1 VPYWAW
7 EVAGD
12 NWHQDE
18 IWGPADHQ
26 FGSCASCGHEWSCV
40 LSVVN
45 DGPFSDMILPG
56 TDEPLSR
63 NCRSRESLPKISDL
77 DKILEQSPDNF
88 KKFFDGINS
97 AHGEVHGK
105 IGGSMGSFGHSGMT
119 PEFFLHHNNVDRI
132 WTNWQ
137 LRSESHEL
145 AQSSRDAI
153 IPGTS
158 STYTVDDFT
167 RSRNQAGICVEYED
181 HIGDTSE
188 RRRLSTRF
196 IKVNFAVSISN
207 QLPKDVAFRN
217 LLVHTN
223 ELSLQVSED
232 FEAGQLIFAANQRG
246 DSLSDERAH
255 EIAHLHQ
262 ENSNWGKYI
271 KERKVDTEYVPDS
284 EAKAFFTDIVGITAE
299 SVRHALETT
308 HKLEALQAF
317 DRQWTELEQLFSEN

>member
-18 IWGPADHQ
+18 MWGPGDHQ
-26 FGSCASCGHEWSCV
+26 FGSCGHG
-40 LSVVN
+40 VVN

-56 TDEPLSR
+56 TDHPLSR
-63 NCRSRESLPKISDL
+63 NCESGASLIKISDL
-77 DKILEQSPDNF
+77 ESILEESPDNF
-88 KKFFDGINS
+88 EAFFRGINS
-97 AHGEVHGK
+97 GPHSTVHVR
-105 IGGSMGSFGHSGMT
+105 IGGSMVRGEHAGMT